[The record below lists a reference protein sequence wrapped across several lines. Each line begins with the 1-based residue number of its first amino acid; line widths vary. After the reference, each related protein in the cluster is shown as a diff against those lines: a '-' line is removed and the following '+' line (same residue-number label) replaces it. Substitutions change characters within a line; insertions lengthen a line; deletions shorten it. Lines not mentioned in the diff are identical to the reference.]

1 LKLRSYFLV
10 IFLLLIGFIIYLLFY
25 PSSIFINKFIQPFL
39 ESQFLVDLP
48 IEAST
53 KYIFNIPTAIW
64 SFCFIFS
71 ILLISYDIDWVFYL
85 AISLILIPELMQ
97 HSDFGNL
104 PGTFDVNDLLMNV
117 IGIITA
123 VFMTRNYNK
132 GIK

>member
-1 LKLRSYFLV
+1 MKLSSYFIV
-10 IFLLLIGFIIYLLFY
+10 IFLLLIGFIVYVLFY

-48 IEAST
+48 IEAGT

-104 PGTFDVNDLLMNV
+104 PGTFDVNDLIMNA
-117 IGIITA
+117 IGIIAA
-123 VFMTRNYNK
+123 VFITRNYNK
-132 GIK
+132 GLK

>member
-1 LKLRSYFLV
+1 MKLRSYFLV

-48 IEAST
+48 IEART

-104 PGTFDVNDLLMNV
+104 PGTFDVNDLIMNA
-117 IGIITA
+117 IGIIAA